1 MRIKKYQAKDMPE
14 ALALIR
20 ADLGRDAV
28 ILHSEEVRG
37 RGPLARLR
45 RPYLEVVAA
54 VDTDLSDFPRPTPA
68 ADQSIQRMQSE
79 LAALKLALAQVTETR
94 LEPGN
99 GARSVAS
106 LEDWYRRL
114 LEQGVAVPLAQQVIQ
129 TVADELSRWALDN
142 QSVLNEHLHWHLGR
156 RLTIAEPLSV
166 TPGRSTVFFLVGPTG
181 VGKTATIA
189 KLSANFSRAQ
199 RARVMI
205 ITTDTFRVG
214 AISQITAF
222 GQILGIPVEVAY
234 SPPQLA
240 ALVTGNRR
248 YDLILVDTPGRN
260 QRVADQ
266 VTDLSHYVAAVPR
279 RVVHLALAAGAKY
292 EDMRQTAQVFGSVSL
307 NGLLFTKL
315 DETSTLGPAYTLACE
330 TGLPLS
336 YLTTGVRVPEDI
348 EVATAERLV
357 ESMVGRVPDDVLRGN
372 RRNGRHAR
380 RAATLRLEE
389 VQ

>member
-1 MRIKKYQAKDMPE
+1 MPE

-68 ADQSIQRMQSE
+68 ADQSIRRMQAE
-79 LAALKLALAQVTETR
+79 LAALKLTLAQVTESRT
-94 LEPGN
+94 EPGN
-99 GARSVAS
+99 GIRSVAT

-114 LEQGVAVPLAQQVIQ
+114 LEQGVAPPLAQQVIQ
-129 TVADELSRWALDN
+129 TAADELSRWAIDN
-142 QSVLNEHLHWHLGR
+142 QGVLNQHLHWHLGR
-156 RLTIAEPLSV
+156 RLTFAEPLSV
-166 TPGRSTVFFLVGPTG
+166 TPGCSTVFFLVGPTG

-199 RARVMI
+199 RARVLI

-214 AISQITAF
+214 AISQMAAF
-222 GQILGIPVEVAY
+222 GQLLGIPVEVAY
-234 SPPQLA
+234 NPPQLA
-240 ALVTGNRR
+240 ALVTGSQL
-248 YDLILVDTPGRN
+248 YDLIMVDTPGRN

-266 VTDLSHYVAAVPR
+266 VAELSRYVSAVPR

-292 EDMRQTAQVFGSVSL
+292 EDMRQMAQAFGTVAP
-307 NGLLFTKL
+307 NGLVFTKL

-336 YLTTGVRVPEDI
+336 YLTTGLRVPEDI
-348 EVATAERLV
+348 EVATPERLV
-357 ESMVGRVPDDVLRGN
+357 DAMVGRVPDMPGGNRGN
-372 RRNGRHAR
+372 GGQKR
-380 RAATLRLEE
+380 RAAAFSMQE